1 MATTKNAPTYESAL
15 KELEDLIVRLDG
27 GQMPLD
33 DMLSAYQR
41 GSELLQFC
49 QSKLQVVQNQI
60 QVLQQQDATTGAA
73 K

>member
-1 MATTKNAPTYESAL
+1 MATSKPALTYETAL
-15 KELEDLIVRLDG
+15 KELEDLIARLEG
-27 GQMPLD
+27 GQLPLD

-41 GSELLQFC
+41 GSELLAFC

-60 QVLQQQDATTGAA
+60 QVLQSQDTTTGAA